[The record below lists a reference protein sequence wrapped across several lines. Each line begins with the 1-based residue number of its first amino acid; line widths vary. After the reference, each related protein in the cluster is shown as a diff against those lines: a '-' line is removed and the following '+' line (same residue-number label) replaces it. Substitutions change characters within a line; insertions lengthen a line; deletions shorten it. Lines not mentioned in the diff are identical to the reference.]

1 MAEVKALFFL
11 PETDNDGRNLKGEI
25 EEVRQ
30 AVFALCDGWTFL
42 GYVKGAFRMS
52 DGSQALD
59 ESQAYVVMIEESDI
73 PLLEQILRD
82 FKQKTRQEAIYLEI
96 QHLVDI
102 RFI

>member
-30 AVFALCDGWTFL
+30 AAFALCDGWTFL

-52 DGSQALD
+52 DGSQSVN
-59 ESQAYVVMIEESDI
+59 EHQAYVVMIEESDI
-73 PLLEQILRD
+73 SLLEPFLQE
-82 FKQKTRQEAIYLEI
+82 FKQKTTQEAILAGI
-96 QHLVDI
+96 PASA
-102 RFI
+102 